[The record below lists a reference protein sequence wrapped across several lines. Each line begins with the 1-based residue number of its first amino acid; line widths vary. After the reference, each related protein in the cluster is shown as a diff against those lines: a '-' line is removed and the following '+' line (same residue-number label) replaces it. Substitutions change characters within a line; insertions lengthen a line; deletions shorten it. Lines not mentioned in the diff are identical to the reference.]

1 MVASDL
7 NICPNAMTN
16 RVQNCPDT
24 ICAASCGANVGLNRK
39 SASKAASWVDP
50 TLHGKPRESSS
61 GKKVKQSRTMHC
73 ATMRGGGHNS
83 FVLQFHNNKL

>member
-1 MVASDL
+1 MVASNL
-7 NICPNAMTN
+7 NICPNAVTN

-61 GKKVKQSRTMHC
+61 GKKVKQSRTIYALCDHE
-73 ATMRGGGHNS
+73 GEHNS
-83 FVLQFHNNKL
+83 FVIQFHNKL